1 MAFSIPV
8 EYFLALSAFMFCAG
22 LFGVLTQRNAVRI
35 LISVEIMLN
44 ATNISIMAFNGLFG
58 VASDQEGWVF
68 VFIIIGIAAAEAA
81 IGLAIFLSVY
91 RNFGEITVSN
101 IFSLREEETS

>member
-1 MAFSIPV
+1 MIDP
-8 EYFLALSAFMFCAG
+8 ELFLALSAIMFVSG

-44 ATNISIMAFNGLFG
+44 AANISIMAFNGMFG
-58 VASDQEGWVF
+58 TDRLQEGWVF

-81 IGLAIFLSVY
+81 IA
-91 RNFGEITVSN
+91 
-101 IFSLREEETS
+101 

>member
-1 MAFSIPV
+1 MIPP
-8 EYFLALSAFMFCAG
+8 EYFLTLSAIMFTAG

-44 ATNISIMAFNGLFG
+44 AANLSIMAFNGIFG
-58 VASDQEGWVF
+58 TDNFQEGWVM

-81 IGLAIFLSVY
+81 IGLAIFLSAY

-101 IFSLREEETS
+101 IFSLSEQEVL

>member
-1 MAFSIPV
+1 MIPP
-8 EYFLALSAFMFCAG
+8 EWYLALSGLLFAGG
-22 LFGVLTQRNAVRI
+22 LFGVLTQKNAMRI

-44 ATNISIMAFNGLFG
+44 SANLAMIAFNGMFG
-58 VASDQEGWVF
+58 LGLADMDGWIF
-68 VFIIIGIAAAEAA
+68 TFIVIGVAAAEAA

-101 IFSLREEETS
+101 IFGLREKEVNQ